1 DKLLVRGEDTTMGRP
16 MEVPMDIVVLSVGM
30 EPSKGTRQMAE
41 VFGVKQN
48 KYGFIET
55 VGAPMD
61 TVSTSVEGVF
71 VCGAATGPADLEDTA
86 SSAGAAA
93 MRAVVSVRRQSAAP
107 ATA

>member
-1 DKLLVRGEDTTMGRP
+1 

-41 VFGVKQN
+41 VFGAGQN

-61 TVSTSVEGVF
+61 TVATSVEGVF
-71 VCGAATGPADLEDTA
+71 VCGAASGPADLEDTA

-93 MRAVVSVRRQSAAP
+93 MRAVVTVRKLSAAKAP
-107 ATA
+107 A